1 VPLGLVEEDVPGHD
15 PGAGIGRSCRY
26 NVDRDTPRAW
36 ATSTIGTPSVI
47 IRVACLR
54 LTGLSAV
61 GRPPLRPR
69 ARAASNPARVRSW
82 MRSR

>member
-1 VPLGLVEEDVPGHD
+1 VPLGLVEEDGPGHD

-61 GRPPLRPR
+61 GRRGR
-69 ARAASNPARVRSW
+69 RSPADA
-82 MRSR
+82 